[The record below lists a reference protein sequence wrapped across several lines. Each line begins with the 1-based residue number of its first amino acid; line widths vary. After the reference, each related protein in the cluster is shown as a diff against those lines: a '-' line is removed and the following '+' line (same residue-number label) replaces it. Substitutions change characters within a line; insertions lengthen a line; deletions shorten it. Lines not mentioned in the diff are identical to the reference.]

1 MNGSHLMNYS
11 RVSLSLFNMNNIIFG
26 NFIMNK
32 KFCLMALMLSSSSVF
47 AAPYVGLEY
56 GISSVDSKYNTHFVN
71 DNVSLSP
78 DETNDSF
85 GGFVGYKL
93 NTFGFELGYRQYD
106 ADASRTQFEGY
117 TGTFPNQYK
126 EETEWDAEVRAKQ
139 FTFKPVYFYNIN
151 PKLQLKTGLGLTYTQ
166 YKYKSSTHS
175 EHEMLL
181 NDDVEYRTSRIG
193 GETQKDNV
201 FGAIASIGLE
211 YNVIDRLFL
220 GASASYQL
228 DSMANT
234 SSLTLTSAYYF

>member
-1 MNGSHLMNYS
+1 
-11 RVSLSLFNMNNIIFG
+11 
-26 NFIMNK
+26 MNK
-32 KFCLMALMLSSSSVF
+32 KICLMAIMLSSSSVF
-47 AAPYVGLEY
+47 ASTYVGLEY
-56 GISSVDSKYNTHFVN
+56 GISSVDSKYNTYFLD

-78 DETNDSF
+78 SETSDSF

-106 ADASRTQFEGY
+106 ADASRTQFEGI
-117 TGTFPNQYK
+117 TGAAPNKQYK
-126 EETEWDAEVRAKQ
+126 EETEWNADVSAKQ
-139 FTFKPVYFYNIN
+139 LTFKPVYFYKIN

-175 EHEMLL
+175 EYEMLV
-181 NDDVEYRTSRIG
+181 NDDIEYRTPRAG

-201 FGAIASIGLE
+201 FGMIASIGLE

-228 DSMANT
+228 DNMANT